1 MVQSENKEKINNK
14 DFKDKKAQELAD
26 EMDEDAPEKK
36 DPEDPDNLLS
46 EEKVPVKGEKM
57 QTEVEKTPTKGQIIA
72 KANQN

>member
-57 QTEVEKTPTKGQIIA
+57 
-72 KANQN
+72 